1 LLGLED
7 LAGKVKNA
15 GKLLALLA
23 ALELWEPVSSR
34 LRLIRLRKPPS
45 RLRSREAIML
55 RHIKQVAVAVG
66 LLLMLGGPL
75 AVTASAADRDCG
87 ERVAREQRELDRA
100 IDRHGYNSRQAEHE
114 RREIAKLRAK
124 CDAYRDRYGYR

>member
-1 LLGLED
+1 
-7 LAGKVKNA
+7 
-15 GKLLALLA
+15 
-23 ALELWEPVSSR
+23 
-34 LRLIRLRKPPS
+34 
-45 RLRSREAIML
+45 ML

-114 RREIAKLRAK
+114 RREIAKLLAK